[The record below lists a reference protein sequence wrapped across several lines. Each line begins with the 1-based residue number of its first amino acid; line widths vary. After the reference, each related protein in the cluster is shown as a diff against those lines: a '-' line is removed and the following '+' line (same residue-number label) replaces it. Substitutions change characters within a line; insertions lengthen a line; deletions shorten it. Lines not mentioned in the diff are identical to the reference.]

1 MAFLELQNIKK
12 SYFLGKD
19 EFPVLKGIS
28 LQFERGEFV
37 SILGESGGGKST
49 LMNIIGGLDHQFTG
63 DVLINGQALKNAHEK
78 TFDEYRRQTI
88 GFIFQSFNLISHLT
102 ILENVLIS
110 LKMTKLSAS
119 EQKQRALALLER
131 VGLADHIKKYPNQLS
146 GGQKQRV
153 AIARA
158 LASDP
163 QIIIADEPT
172 GALDAQNTR
181 EVLQILNEIAQEG
194 KLVITVTHSQEVANY
209 GTRIVHLADGVIDN
223 DQTLRAIQLPTNSEK
238 QIAAKALSY
247 GTSIKMAWEHIR
259 YNVKRNLLIILGGSI
274 GIFAVILFLGLGNG
288 IKGYMNQQITSLV
301 NPKAMTLNKKVSDQ
315 DQTNPDK
322 VAVSKSDLAKI
333 KGVKHTRDVK
343 LAYLLSQATFKYQN
357 KTVTNNLM
365 TWNASLAGQKIIA
378 GQQAKGKEILLSKAD
393 AKSLAKKIKL
403 NNYRKLVNKTISL
416 QFVDLVATAKLQV
429 AQAQNQLTTTTQKP
443 KTIKTQVKVAGILD
457 GGSTSM
463 AYNGL
468 KQIFNEADISF
479 KANFIALSVDKL
491 NNVNQVSKALKQ
503 LKNSNGKTAYSVN
516 SVGSILNNINT
527 YVSLA
532 ANILAAIAGISLL
545 VSAIMIIVVL
555 YISVS
560 ERTKEIGI
568 LRALGARRKDISR
581 LFTAEAFF
589 IGLFSAVLGLIV
601 AYLAQ
606 WGLNM
611 AVSSII
617 KYNIAQIS
625 SGNVIFAVVIS
636 VIISLLAALAPAHV
650 AARLDPIE
658 SLAAGD

>member
-12 SYFLGKD
+12 SYFLGKE
-19 EFPVLKGIS
+19 EFSVLKGIS

-49 LMNIIGGLDHQFTG
+49 LMNIIGGLDHQYSG
-63 DVLINGQALKNAHEK
+63 EVLINGQALSNAHEK

-102 ILENVLIS
+102 ILENVLVS

-119 EQKQRALALLER
+119 EQKKEALALLKR
-131 VGLADHIKKYPNQLS
+131 VGLADHVKKYPNQLS

-172 GALDAQNTR
+172 GALDSQNTH

-194 KLVITVTHSQEVANY
+194 KLVITVTHSQEVADY
-209 GTRIVHLADGVIDN
+209 GTRIVHLADGVIDS
-223 DQTLRAIQLPTNSEK
+223 DQTLRPVEAPINKPQAIT
-238 QIAAKALSY
+238 AKALSY
-247 GTSIKMAWEHIR
+247 GTSVKMAWEHIR
-259 YNVKRNLLIILGGSI
+259 YNLKRNLLIILGGSI

-288 IKGYMNQQITSLV
+288 IKDYMNQQITSLV
-301 NPKAMTLNKKVSDQ
+301 NPKAITLNKNVSDENQ
-315 DQTNPDK
+315 ANP
-322 VAVSKSDLAKI
+322 AKI
-333 KGVKHTRDVK
+333 AVTNSDVQRIKAVKHTKNVR
-343 LAYLLSQATFKYQN
+343 LAYLLSQASFKYQN
-357 KTVTNNLM
+357 KTVVNNLM
-365 TWNASLAGQKIIA
+365 TWNASLSGQKIIA
-378 GQQAKGKEILLSKAD
+378 GHQATGKQILLSKAD
-393 AKSLAKKIKL
+393 AKKLAKKVKIT
-403 NNYRKLVNKTISL
+403 NYRNLVNKTITL
-416 QFVDLVATAKLQV
+416 QFTDPVAAAKLQATQSQV
-429 AQAQNQLTTTTQKP
+429 VGTTQKP
-443 KTIKTQVKVAGILD
+443 KTVKVQVKVAGILD
-457 GGSTSM
+457 GGATSM
-463 AYNGL
+463 AYAGL
-468 KQIFNEADISF
+468 KQVFKAANISF
-479 KANFIALSVDKL
+479 NANFVALSVDSLK
-491 NNVNQVSKALKQ
+491 NVNQTSKALKQ
-503 LKNSNGKTAYSVN
+503 LKNSKGQKAYTVN
-516 SVGSILNNINT
+516 SVGSILDNINT

-568 LRALGARRKDISR
+568 LRALGARRKDIRR

-589 IGLFSAVLGLIV
+589 IGLFSAILGLLG
-601 AYLAQ
+601 AYLVQ
-606 WGLNM
+606 WGLNL
-611 AVSSII
+611 AVHSMI

-625 SGNVIFAVVIS
+625 VGNVLFAVIIS
-636 VIISLLAALAPAHV
+636 IIISLLAALAPAHV
-650 AARLDPIE
+650 AARLDPID
-658 SLAAGD
+658 SLSVGD

>member
-12 SYFLGKD
+12 SYFLGKE
-19 EFPVLKGIS
+19 EFSVLKGIS

-49 LMNIIGGLDHQFTG
+49 LMNIIGGLDHQYSG
-63 DVLINGQALKNAHEK
+63 EVLINGQALSNAHEK

-102 ILENVLIS
+102 ILENVLVS

-119 EQKQRALALLER
+119 EQKKEALALLKR
-131 VGLADHIKKYPNQLS
+131 VGLADHVKKYPNQLS

-172 GALDAQNTR
+172 GALDSQNTH

-194 KLVITVTHSQEVANY
+194 KLVITVTHSQEVADY
-209 GTRIVHLADGVIDN
+209 GTRIVHLADGVIDS
-223 DQTLRAIQLPTNSEK
+223 DQTLRPVEAPINKPQAIT
-238 QIAAKALSY
+238 AKALSY
-247 GTSIKMAWEHIR
+247 GTSVKMAWEHIR
-259 YNVKRNLLIILGGSI
+259 YNLKRNLLIILGGSI

-301 NPKAMTLNKKVSDQ
+301 NPKAITLNKNVNDENQ
-315 DQTNPDK
+315 ANP
-322 VAVSKSDLAKI
+322 AKI
-333 KGVKHTRDVK
+333 AVTNSDVQRIKAVKHTKNVR
-343 LAYLLSQATFKYQN
+343 LAYLLSQASFKYQN
-357 KTVTNNLM
+357 KTVVNNLM
-365 TWNASLAGQKIIA
+365 TWNASLSGQKIIA
-378 GQQAKGKEILLSKAD
+378 GHQAIGKQILLSKAD
-393 AKSLAKKIKL
+393 AKKLAKKVKIT
-403 NNYRKLVNKTISL
+403 NYRNLVNKTITL
-416 QFVDLVATAKLQV
+416 QFTDPVAAAKLQATQSQV
-429 AQAQNQLTTTTQKP
+429 VGTTQKP
-443 KTIKTQVKVAGILD
+443 KTVKVQVKVAGILD
-457 GGSTSM
+457 GGATSM
-463 AYNGL
+463 AYAGL
-468 KQIFNEADISF
+468 KQVFKAANISF
-479 KANFIALSVDKL
+479 NANFVALSVDSLK
-491 NNVNQVSKALKQ
+491 NVNQTSKALKQ
-503 LKNSNGKTAYSVN
+503 LKNSKGQKAYTVN
-516 SVGSILNNINT
+516 SVGSILDNINT

-568 LRALGARRKDISR
+568 LRALGARRKDIRR

-589 IGLFSAVLGLIV
+589 IGLFSAILGLLG
-601 AYLAQ
+601 AYLVQ
-606 WGLNM
+606 WGLNL
-611 AVSSII
+611 AVHSMI
-617 KYNIAQIS
+617 KYNVAQIS
-625 SGNVIFAVVIS
+625 VGNVLFAVIIS
-636 VIISLLAALAPAHV
+636 IIISLLAALAPAHV
-650 AARLDPIE
+650 AARLDPID
-658 SLAAGD
+658 SLSVGD